1 MYLHVTSTR
10 CVFVPTIIFLLLA
23 PSFAPSIKMDQVT
36 SSLAPPRSS
45 LKSAVTGSSSD
56 AAGSVTKR

>member
-10 CVFVPTIIFLLLA
+10 CVFVPTIIPLLLA
-23 PSFAPSIKMDQVT
+23 PYASSIKMDQVT